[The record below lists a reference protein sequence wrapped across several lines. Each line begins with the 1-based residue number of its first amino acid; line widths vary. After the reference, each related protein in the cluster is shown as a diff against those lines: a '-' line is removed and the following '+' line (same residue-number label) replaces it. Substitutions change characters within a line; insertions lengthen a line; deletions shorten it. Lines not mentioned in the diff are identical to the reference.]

1 MNREL
6 ERFDPAEERGRIAY
20 EHLHRYA
27 LCQDRVAGKR
37 VLDLACGSGYGTALL
52 AHAAAEVT
60 GVDLNSAAIRQAKKR
75 YKQTNLKYV
84 TADCYDLPFEA
95 GVFDAVVANEMIE
108 HVDDHDGL
116 VEQAKRV
123 LTPGGLFLISTPNKP
138 VYNRHRA
145 PNVFHVSEMDIPAF
159 RKLLKRHFKHVQFIG
174 ARMALVSASFELDPI
189 DRRTNL
195 STAKIY
201 RGEFDKDT
209 RADIVNED
217 IWLKDPEYLLAVCS
231 DEPIDSLPFASS
243 VFFSRDDDL
252 WLEHEKVMA
261 WASQLHDEDE
271 ELRANVE
278 RTREEAEAARLKLT
292 QMERENVVL
301 TERLFD
307 LRRSAEAASE
317 ALDRQREALAHGS
330 EQHLVTTSRLL
341 ARLTGTSID
350 AEPLSIVEGMFSLNE
365 QLIVQRTRL
374 EMLTTV
380 EERLAVRERELAAM
394 RVQAERAAALEL
406 ELVASSE
413 RASQAQERVA
423 IKERDLAVARLETE
437 RESARVTALE
447 HDLSVFSAQ
456 ISQIRDERDKV
467 AAEHASLHGELNAA
481 CEKLANSAE
490 EREALIAARDAE
502 AANLRR
508 EIEAL
513 QHRVATQG
521 DGLKG
526 LIGPNATLHA
536 GSMSATALNSTGPV
550 RAPVDADEHSRRSKA
565 RFVATHRRVRAQLAG
580 ASRAVSGRIP
590 PSPVRRPK
598 SWKQRLG
605 MNAAPIETAIFDQ
618 NWISRNNPTLRR
630 ISLSSFLSEPR
641 FRATDPHPLFAAQA
655 YLDQNFDVE
664 ASGMP
669 PLLHYVRHGWREGR
683 NPHPFFANDWYLEQN
698 SDVLA
703 AGRQNPLDHYLQCGW
718 REGRWPNPAFDPRA
732 YLDRYPD
739 VEAAGFEPLTHYVA
753 YGMAENREAQF
764 GAFGFDWQRCVP
776 QSARRLSLMEY
787 LLTTEATAG
796 EALAEIENVAPAS
809 LSSHSSDLPAWP
821 PTPLNDYWPPQSL
834 RDFIISGYGKEALDS
849 YWYLCSVMDAF
860 ADSADQFPESE
871 AGRLIFAH
879 AQEAA
884 ARRRLPEEEVPD
896 ASIIIPVYNNLL
908 DTLLCLV
915 TVLEISTDRSFE
927 IIVADDGSTDAT
939 ARLITALG
947 GAVRYI
953 RQPRNLGFLGNCNA
967 AALQAKG
974 RYLVLLNNDTLVM
987 PGWLDGLL
995 SPFDGQD
1002 KVGLVGSKLINWDG
1016 TLQEAGGIFWSDG
1029 SAWNFGRGQNA
1040 QAPEFCYL
1048 KDTDYCSGA
1057 SIAIPTK
1064 LWREL
1069 GGFDPVFEPAYC
1081 EDSDIAFRIRDAG
1094 YRTLYNPESEVVH
1107 HEGRSHGRDLAS
1119 GVKAYQVANQRRL
1132 FDRWREVLQREHYPN
1147 AENVLRA
1154 RDRSRGRRHIL
1165 VVDHYVPQW
1174 DKDAGSRTM
1183 LQFLEALVDDSW
1195 SVTFWPANLH
1205 RDPIYT
1211 PRLQQLGI
1219 EVIFGTK
1226 YFGRF
1231 PEFLKDRADLY
1242 DAVLLSRPHISK
1254 DFIDDI
1260 RRLTKARVLYYGHDV
1275 HFMRMRSQLEKGDTR
1290 VTEEAILQM
1299 RTMEL
1304 DVCQHSDV
1312 VLYPSEDEAALMRDL
1327 VPANV
1332 RSLAVPAYRFDA
1344 TELDTARAFV
1354 EARLAR
1360 APGPC
1365 ELLFVGGFAHDPN
1378 RDGVKWFC
1386 TEVAPL
1392 LRANGLDFRL
1402 RIVGSN
1408 VSNDIWNL
1416 TGDDVEVLGFVRDE
1430 RLLELYRDASLVIA
1444 PLRYGAGVK
1453 GKVVEAMARGVP
1465 IVTTSVGAQGLR
1477 GAEDFLFIGDSARDF
1492 ATAVRDAVQKE
1503 AWRQKVIA
1511 GLEYVEHHYSTAAI
1525 LDVFRTILPQRPA
1538 NS

>member
-37 VLDLACGSGYGTALL
+37 VLDLACGTGYGSALL

-60 GVDLNSAAIRQAKKR
+60 GVDLSAAAIRQAKKR

-116 VEQAKRV
+116 IEQAKRV
-123 LTPGGLFLISTPNKP
+123 LAPGGLFLISTPNKP
-138 VYNRHRA
+138 VYNRYKP

-174 ARMALVSASFELDPI
+174 ARMALVSASFELDPA
-189 DRRTNL
+189 DRRKNL
-195 STAKIY
+195 ATAKIY
-201 RGEFDKDT
+201 RGEFDQDV
-209 RADIVNED
+209 AAGIVNED
-217 IWLKDPEYLLAVCS
+217 ISLKDPEYLLAACS

-252 WLEHEKVMA
+252 WPEHEKVMA
-261 WASQLHDEDE
+261 WASQLHEEDE
-271 ELRANVE
+271 ALRADVQQK
-278 RTREEAEAARLKLT
+278 REEVEAARLELA

-317 ALDRQREALAHGS
+317 ALDRQREALSRDS

-341 ARLTGTSID
+341 ERLTGTSVD

-374 EMLTTV
+374 ERLATV
-380 EERLAVRERELAAM
+380 EERLAVREQELATV
-394 RVQAERAAALEL
+394 RVEAERARALEL
-406 ELVASSE
+406 ELAASSE
-413 RASQAQERVA
+413 RVSQAQERVA
-423 IKERDLAVARLETE
+423 IQE
-437 RESARVTALE
+437 RELAAVRAEAEREAARVAVLE
-447 HDLSVFSAQ
+447 HDLSAFSEQ
-456 ISQIRDERDKV
+456 ISQIRDERDK
-467 AAEHASLHGELNAA
+467 ATAEHASLHGLLSAA
-481 CEKLANSAE
+481 REKLANSTK
-490 EREALIAARDAE
+490 ERESLVAARDAE
-502 AANLRR
+502 IAKLRR
-508 EIEAL
+508 EMEGL
-513 QHRVATQG
+513 QPQAIKPSSG
-521 DGLKG
+521 
-526 LIGPNATLHA
+526 
-536 GSMSATALNSTGPV
+536 STGLA
-550 RAPVDADEHSRRSKA
+550 RAPVNANEDSRGMA

-590 PSPVRRPK
+590 PSPAPRPK
-598 SWKQRLG
+598 SWKRRLAIH
-605 MNAAPIETAIFDQ
+605 AAPIDTAIFDP
-618 NWISRNNPTLRR
+618 NWISRENPAWRR
-630 ISLSSFLSEPR
+630 ISLASFLSEPK
-641 FRATDPHPLFAAQA
+641 FRTVDPHPLFAAQA

-664 ASGMP
+664 ASGMS

-698 SDVLA
+698 PDVLA

-739 VEAAGFEPLTHYVA
+739 VEAAGFEPLSHYVA

-764 GAFGFDWQRCVP
+764 GAFDFDWQRCVP
-776 QSARRLSLMEY
+776 QSARQLSLMEY
-787 LLTTEATAG
+787 LLTTDATAV
-796 EALAEIENVAPAS
+796 EALAEIKNVAPAS
-809 LSSHSSDLPAWP
+809 ASSHPSDPPAWP
-821 PTPLNDYWPPQSL
+821 PAPLNDYWPPQSL
-834 RDFIISGYGKEALDS
+834 RDFIISGYGKETLDL

-860 ADSADQFPESE
+860 ADQADQFPESD

-884 ARRRLPEEEVPD
+884 ARRTLAEDEVPD
-896 ASIIIPVYNNLL
+896 ASIIIPVYNNIL
-908 DTLLCLV
+908 DTLLCIV
-915 TVLEISTDRSFE
+915 TVLEISTDRNFE

-987 PGWLDGLL
+987 PGWLDGLIN
-995 SPFDGQD
+995 PFDGQD

-1040 QAPEFCYL
+1040 HAPEFCYL

-1069 GGFDPVFEPAYC
+1069 GGFDPIFEPAYC

-1094 YRTLYNPESEVVH
+1094 YRTLYNPASEVVH

-1119 GVKAYQVANQRRL
+1119 GVKAYQVTNQRRL
-1132 FDRWREVLQREHYPN
+1132 LERWREVLQREHYPN

-1154 RDRSRGRRHIL
+1154 RDRSRARRHIL

-1183 LQFLEALVDDSW
+1183 LQFLEALVSDGW

-1219 EVIFGTK
+1219 EVIFGAK
-1226 YFGRF
+1226 YMGRF
-1231 PEFLKDRADLY
+1231 AEFLEDRAGLY

-1254 DFIDDI
+1254 DFIDDV
-1260 RRLTKARVLYYGHDV
+1260 RRLTAAQVLYYGHDV
-1275 HFMRMRSQLEKGDTR
+1275 HFMRMRSQLEKGDSR
-1290 VTEEAILQM
+1290 VTEEAIQQI
-1299 RTMEL
+1299 RKMEL
-1304 DVCQHSDV
+1304 DVCRRSDV

-1344 TELDTARAFV
+1344 MELDSARAFV

-1360 APGPC
+1360 ASGPC

-1378 RDGVKWFC
+1378 RDGIKWFC

-1392 LRANGLDFRL
+1392 LRGDGFDFRL

-1408 VSNDIWNL
+1408 VSNDIWEL

-1430 RLLELYRDASLVIA
+1430 TLLELYRKANLVIA

-1465 IVTTSVGAQGLR
+1465 IVTTSIGAQGLQD
-1477 GAEDFLFIGDSARDF
+1477 AKDFLFIGDNARDF
-1492 ATAVRDAVQKE
+1492 AAAVRDAAQKE
-1503 AWRQKVIA
+1503 AWPQKVIA
-1511 GLEYVEHHYSTAAI
+1511 ALEYVGHHYSTAAI
-1525 LDVFRTILPQRPA
+1525 QEVFRTILPQHPA